1 MDSGMV
7 EMVANE
13 PKKPGRL
20 RRALAAMSL
29 RGEDPALYSPVSAT
43 AFEWIRVLF
52 GITLIYNT
60 WTTLSLE
67 HKLAVAHTLGLP
79 MSSPALHLLVILM
92 TFVQLVV
99 AMSIVF
105 NRGVAILAWVGLLHS
120 VYVWVMLEHGGDFGA
135 QGTDP
140 GDGFAYMVMFLFVI
154 AADRHSRSPDPSK
167 NEYFTLARLWFGFLW
182 AYDAMMKFH
191 PYFMTHFADFLTSAE
206 TSVKGTWGAGL
217 DRMFL
222 DLTNIIGPHVVPVLV
237 ALTESLIALSLIS
250 GRGLRIM
257 GPVGFVL
264 ALVIWN
270 TAESWG
276 GPYPDFVTSAGGQ
289 MFGNVIIYAMA
300 FLYVLTLYNPLDL
313 LRRRR

>member
-1 MDSGMV
+1 MDSGMIDATHG
-7 EMVANE
+7 EATG
-13 PKKPGRL
+13 PGRF
-20 RRALAAMSL
+20 RRALIAMGL
-29 RGEDPALYSPVSAT
+29 RGEDPELVSPVPAN

-52 GITLIYNT
+52 GITLIYDT
-60 WTTLSLE
+60 WTTLSWE
-67 HKLAVAHTLGLP
+67 HKQAVAHTLGLP
-79 MSSPALHLLVILM
+79 ISSPTLHLLVAVMAL
-92 TFVQLVV
+92 VQLVV

-105 NRGVAILAWVGLLHS
+105 NRGVAILAWVGLLHT
-120 VYVWVMLEHGGDFGA
+120 VYVWVVLEHGGDFGQ

-140 GDGFAYMVMFLFVI
+140 GDAFAYMVMFFFII

-191 PYFMTHFADFLTSAE
+191 PYFMTHFTDFLTSAE

-217 DRMFL
+217 DQVFL
-222 DLTNIIGPHVVPVLV
+222 NLTNIIGPHVVPVLV

-257 GPVGFVL
+257 APVGFVL
-264 ALVIWN
+264 AVVIWN

-300 FLYVLTLYNPLDL
+300 FLYILTLYNPLDL
-313 LRRRR
+313 LRQRR